1 MNETQQKDVEKFV
14 KEVMTIERRYSTE
27 QKNQKTNRVT
37 EIRECLEKFAT
48 RQMNNEDK

>member
-1 MNETQQKDVEKFV
+1 MSELEQKEVEEFV
-14 KEVMTIERRYSTE
+14 KEVMAIERRYSTE

-37 EIRECLEKFAT
+37 EVRECLEKCAT